1 MHKSLL
7 FVFALGLVACEKNDE
22 FSQAPSVSAP
32 TSTEKSDKP
41 APAIDP
47 GAALPANH
55 PPMGGMGGQAMGGQA
70 PIADAAGQVRFAGVA
85 DFGKTGPLR
94 WEAPSNWTGAVPAS
108 SMRLAEYV
116 VPAADG
122 SQPGEISIFY
132 FGPGGGGGVDANVQR
147 WIGQFS
153 NADGTPVPGSRTQET
168 VNGMTV
174 HRVDAAGTFNPGM
187 AGNGGVKENQ
197 RMLGAIV
204 ETAVGLYFFKL
215 VAPADTVAARAPEFE
230 AFVKSFSPGA

>member
-1 MHKSLL
+1 MRKSLL
-7 FVFALGLVACEKNDE
+7 FVFVFGLVACEKKDE

-32 TSTEKSDKP
+32 ATADKP
-41 APAIDP
+41 APAINP
-47 GAALPANH
+47 GANLPANH
-55 PPMGGMGGQAMGGQA
+55 PPTGGQA

-85 DFGKTGPLR
+85 DFGKSGPLR
-94 WEAPSNWTGAVPAS
+94 WEAPVTWTGAVPAS

-122 SQPGEISIFY
+122 SQPGELSIFY

-147 WIGQFS
+147 WIGQFA
-153 NADGTPVPGSRTQET
+153 NADGTAVAGARTQET

-187 AGNGGVKENQ
+187 AGNGVPRENQ

-204 ETAVGLYFFKL
+204 ETTVGLYFFKL
-215 VAPADTVAARAPEFE
+215 VAPADTIAARAPEFE
-230 AFVKSFSPGA
+230 SFVKSFSPGA